1 MTLESLRCF
10 CAVVEHGSFRAAAQY
25 LHRSQPAVSQ
35 QLKALENEQ
44 GHTLIDRK
52 QGAATPLGQLLYER
66 ARRILL
72 SVESLSCEVADFEE
86 GVGRELRVGTSDT
99 TALYVLPE
107 RVRQFAELHPET
119 RLVLVHRGSDAIAEQ
134 VLSGSLDLGIVTL
147 PQRQAELEAE
157 QLFEEQL
164 VLVMPEGH
172 ALAGGAEVQL
182 AQLRYEPL
190 LLIHPKTR
198 TGAHLQA
205 WFERE
210 NFTPQVVLDSGS
222 FAVIKRYI
230 REGVGLSFL
239 PDAALQ
245 DNAEGLA
252 TAVMPGLPRVSVG
265 AIWRRDTYQSK
276 AARAFLSLLRAG

>member
-35 QLKALENEQ
+35 QLKALENEL